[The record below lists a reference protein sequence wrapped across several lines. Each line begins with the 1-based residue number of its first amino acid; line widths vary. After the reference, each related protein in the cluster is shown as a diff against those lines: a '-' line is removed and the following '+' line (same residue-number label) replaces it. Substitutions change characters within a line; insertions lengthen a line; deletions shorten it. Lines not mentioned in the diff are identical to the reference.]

1 MLVVI
6 SDLHFVDETAGK
18 HNLPYGAFEDVFL
31 SDIASIAKNKGVKE
45 IKILL
50 LGDIVDLIR
59 SEQWF
64 DVAYDDRPW
73 GKNGLKD
80 IPNPQPDGITERQ
93 CLKILG
99 DVQNKNQNTFKLFRE
114 FKPRLKEKYG
124 LDADAEIIYTPGN
137 HDRLCNLYPSVRD
150 EIKNI
155 LGLTVND
162 NTAIGYPDR
171 DWKYRYDFM
180 DENYGVYA
188 RHGHQFDEWNY
199 AVNSE
204 DEAIRSLEVSI
215 GDPMTTEFAVKFPY
229 VLNSLRGQYS
239 DMDAPTFDKLVEHV
253 KDIDNIRPLKRVIE
267 WIDYRI
273 KKESDLR
280 VRGALDRAFKQVAK
294 EFFDIDFVK
303 NSKTYRN
310 MWLRIASSRYL
321 NWLIDFSIDKLGTE
335 KLLPLL
341 MGLSD
346 EPPDPEKSPLAIAAY
361 EEEPIWKNN
370 GKIQF
375 ILYGHTHAPLHI
387 PLDTT
392 HGKEVIYINTGTWRN
407 RITKTIGLDQ
417 PPDFIELKTMTYA
430 IFYRRDEDMGGK
442 QPDTVSFDVWTGAK
456 KKYYKKFREGL

>member
-31 SDIASIAKNKGVKE
+31 SDIASIAKDKGVKE

-59 SEQWF
+59 SEQWL
-64 DVAYDDRPW
+64 DIAPDDRPW
-73 GKNGLKD
+73 GRNGLKD
-80 IPNPQPDGITERQ
+80 IPNPQPNNPTEKK
-93 CLKILG
+93 CLEILEQ
-99 DVQNKNQNTFKLFRE
+99 VENKNRETFKLFRE
-114 FKPRLKEKYG
+114 FKSQLKEKYK
-124 LDADAEIIYTPGN
+124 LDTNVEIIYTPGN

-150 EIKNI
+150 GIKNI
-155 LGLTVND
+155 LGLTVNT
-162 NTAIGYPDR
+162 NTAKGYPNK

-199 AVNSE
+199 AVSSE

-215 GDPMTTEFAVKFPY
+215 GDLMTTEFAVKFPY
-229 VLNSLRGQYS
+229 ILNSLRGQYS
-239 DMDAPTFDKLVEHV
+239 DIDDNTFKELVEHV
-253 KDIDNIRPLKRVIE
+253 KDIDNIRPIKRVID

-273 KKESDLR
+273 KKESDRR
-280 VRGALDRAFKQVAK
+280 VRDALDKAFKKAAK

-310 MWLRIASSRYL
+310 KMLRIASTSLISYL
-321 NWLIDFSIDKLGTE
+321 TKLAIDIGGAE
-335 KLLPLL
+335 NLLPLL

-346 EPPDPEKSPLAIAAY
+346 EPAGPEKSPLAVAAY
-361 EEEPIWKNN
+361 EKEPIWKNN
-370 GKIQF
+370 GNIQF
-375 ILYGHTHAPLHI
+375 ILYGHTHAPLQM
-387 PLDTT
+387 PLDSKN
-392 HGKEVIYINTGTWRN
+392 GKEVIYLNTGTWRN
-407 RITKTIGLDQ
+407 RITKTIELDQ

-442 QPDTVSFDVWTGAK
+442 RSDTVSFDVWTGAK
-456 KKYYKKFREGL
+456 KKYYE